1 MAQVLEAMAQGMDGF
16 ERRVAIKR
24 LLPQH
29 ARNDERRR
37 MFLEEARIGSRLHH
51 GSIVPIFDY
60 GLIDGTEFLAM
71 EFVDGLDA
79 LRAVSG
85 STAVDA
91 MPEGIALHVIAEVAH
106 ALAYIHELND
116 EQGRSLGIV
125 HRDVSPPN
133 ILLSWDGDVKL
144 SDFGIA
150 LSDWRDEHTAAGVV
164 KGKMHYMAPEQALG
178 ERVGAPADV
187 YALGATLDALLG
199 GQAPG
204 PITTD
209 EEAWTRMQQARAR
222 GVSAATAE
230 LIRDCQAREPSRRPS
245 ASVVAARAGALASRR
260 LGRDGRGSL
269 RSWLQPLRPHTMRAS
284 ALDDLMGLC
293 LVPVGPD
300 GARTFTVT
308 QVWQAAHGPRQGIA
322 HSTAQGTA
330 VETRIEH
337 PLARRSYRGRVIGGA
352 ALALAIA
359 AAGVLVSPM
368 GPLRR
373 PAPPT
378 TPTLAAAAASP
389 PRAQPV
395 PPKAPL
401 SPPGPLASAA
411 PPSPVQHAAHPRHH
425 VQASH
430 PHEMQ
435 TSPASRAA
443 LARGGWLRVG
453 GAKLAGGRVTVDG
466 SSVGFAPLELA
477 LPLGSHTVSV
487 NEPAS
492 GSVMVH
498 TAVEIDD
505 HHTRVDPLRILR

>member
-106 ALAYIHELND
+106 ALAYIHGLHD
-116 EQGRSLGIV
+116 EQGRPLGIV

-150 LSDWRDEHTAAGVV
+150 LSDWRDEHTAAGVI
-164 KGKMHYMAPEQALG
+164 KGKMHYMAPEQAHG

-204 PITTD
+204 PITSD
-209 EEAWTRMQQARAR
+209 EEAWSRMQQARTR
-222 GVSAATAE
+222 GISAATAE
-230 LIRDCQAREPSRRPS
+230 LIRDCQTREPSVRPS
-245 ASVVAARAGALASRR
+245 AAVVAARAGALASRR
-260 LGRDGRGSL
+260 LGRDGRGAL
-269 RSWLQPLRPHTMRAS
+269 RSWLQPLRPQSMRAS

-300 GARTFTVT
+300 GARSFTVT
-308 QVWQAAHGPRQGIA
+308 QVWQSSQVARPG
-322 HSTAQGTA
+322 TGTA
-330 VETRIEH
+330 IETKIEH
-337 PLARRSYRGRVIGGA
+337 PVTPAPASRSYRGRVIGGA

-373 PAPPT
+373 PAPVSPT
-378 TPTLAAAAASP
+378 VTAPVTAVAAASATA
-389 PRAQPV
+389 RVQPA
-395 PPKAPL
+395 PPKMQPPEPATPL
-401 SPPGPLASAA
+401 PATHVGHQRHHLQAWHTHETTTPAVARGA
-411 PPSPVQHAAHPRHH
+411 AAH
-425 VQASH
+425 
-430 PHEMQ
+430 
-435 TSPASRAA
+435 
-443 LARGGWLRVG
+443 GGWLRVG
-453 GAKLAGGRVTVDG
+453 GASLAGGRVTVDG
-466 SSVGFAPLELA
+466 NAVGFAPLELA
-477 LPLGSHTVSV
+477 LPLGAHTISV
-487 NEPAS
+487 NDPTS
-492 GSVMVH
+492 GSVLVRS
-498 TAVEIDD
+498 ALEIDD